1 MVPVIVLGGI
11 YGGFVTPTEASVIA
25 VMWTLIV
32 ESFIHKELT
41 FAGVITS
48 LKQTVMTSA
57 RIFIVIAT
65 AIALGQIIT
74 LQNVP
79 DRMVDFIGSFS
90 SSPIVIM
97 LIINVIMLILG
108 CFMDGLAAITI
119 MSPLL
124 LPLATYCGVSAIQF
138 GAIMVVNTSIGFL
151 TPPVGVSLY
160 SGSQIGKVSVEQLTK
175 ALLPFYAACILSL
188 LLITFVPGISLF
200 LL

>member
-1 MVPVIVLGGI
+1 MV
-11 YGGFVTPTEASVIA
+11 
-25 VMWTLIV
+25 WTLVVECFIHRELNITGIV
-32 ESFIHKELT
+32 ESLQ
-41 FAGVITS
+41 
-48 LKQTVMTSA
+48 QTVLTSA

-79 DRMVDFIGSFS
+79 DRLVSFISGIS
-90 SSPIVIM
+90 SSPVIIM

-119 MSPLL
+119 MAPLL

-138 GAIMVVNTSIGFL
+138 GVIMVVNTSIGFL

-160 SGSQIGKVSVEQLTK
+160 IGSQIGKVSVEK
-175 ALLPFYAACILSL
+175 VARALVPFYIVCIISL
-188 LLITFVPGISLF
+188 MFITFVPAISLF
-200 LL
+200 LLN